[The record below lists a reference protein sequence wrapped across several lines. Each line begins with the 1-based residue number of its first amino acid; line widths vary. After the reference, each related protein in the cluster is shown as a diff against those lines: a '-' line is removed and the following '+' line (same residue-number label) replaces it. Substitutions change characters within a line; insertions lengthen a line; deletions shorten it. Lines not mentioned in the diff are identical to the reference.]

1 MDHLE
6 YFVLYRIGILSIS
19 KSKHHKNKEKR
30 QKSRKMT
37 FLAFFRY
44 EGKFVKFYA
53 ILREYK
59 SYINPFISV
68 DKPQNLAS
76 RSKIVLMKINVK

>member
-1 MDHLE
+1 M
-6 YFVLYRIGILSIS
+6 
-19 KSKHHKNKEKR
+19 EKR
-30 QKSRKMT
+30 QNSRK
-37 FLAFFRY
+37 LAFLPFFRH
-44 EGKFVKFYA
+44 EGKFAKFYA

-59 SYINPFISV
+59 SYINPFISA